1 MSSIETKVE
10 IPHYKVLLRELEG
23 ITENKKLIGRAM
35 AQAMQYAAKPTKD
48 ALVSNVGRVGVKS
61 GNLKRAVAIKAKSYS
76 QSGNAIAL
84 VGYIVPGSSSQKTK
98 GKGKDRAYHQGFIE
112 FGTKQR
118 MVKGGIA
125 SSYSKGVFAIASMPG
140 GGLKTTG
147 YPKSFFKKGKPGQ
160 PLTTG
165 SMPVGGRSGR
175 PPLKDAFGKTKG
187 QINGR
192 LIERTEKVIASL
204 MKALK
209 KAESK

>member
-1 MSSIETKVE
+1 
-10 IPHYKVLLRELEG
+10 
-23 ITENKKLIGRAM
+23 
-35 AQAMQYAAKPTKD
+35 
-48 ALVSNVGRVGVKS
+48 
-61 GNLKRAVAIKAKSYS
+61 
-76 QSGNAIAL
+76 
-84 VGYIVPGSSSQKTK
+84 
-98 GKGKDRAYHQGFIE
+98 
-112 FGTKQR
+112 

-147 YPKSFFKKGKPGQ
+147 YPKSFFKKGMPGQ

-187 QINGR
+187 QINRR